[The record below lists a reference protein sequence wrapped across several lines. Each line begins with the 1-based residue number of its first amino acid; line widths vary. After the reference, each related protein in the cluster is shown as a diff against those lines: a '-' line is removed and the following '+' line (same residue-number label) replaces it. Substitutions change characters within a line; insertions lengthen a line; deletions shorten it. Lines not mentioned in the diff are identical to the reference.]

1 MIYPEGVTPPS
12 IITNMINFVL
22 SPGDVGN
29 EYPLWDN
36 APQQEYMEFWF
47 LVVAGISV
55 PWMLIPKP
63 VVLICRLPKHEEDV
77 EEENEEIELI
87 DKDQSKKALL

>member
-1 MIYPEGVTPPS
+1 
-12 IITNMINFVL
+12 
-22 SPGDVGN
+22 
-29 EYPLWDN
+29 
-36 APQQEYMEFWF
+36 MEFWF

-87 DKDQSKKALL
+87 DKD